1 MKRPGPGADRQAS
14 QELELRRSAPWLRFA
29 RLRQKRPL
37 PAVAAAIYFFLH
49 APLAI
54 LIIFSFNDSRSAAWG
69 GFSLRWYRAVFENQ
83 ALIEATANS
92 FLISAAATILATSA
106 GTLCAYGLW
115 KRRSPFLD
123 AALSMSLVTP
133 EIVMGVSLLALFQGI
148 FRFLDVRL
156 GMHTVVLAHVAFTLA
171 FVVTVITARLRTM
184 NATLEEAAMDLGATP
199 WQAFLKVTL
208 PQLKP
213 AIVSAAMLAFTISF
227 DDYVVTS
234 LVAGIGSE
242 TLPMVIYGMAR
253 RGVSPAVNAVSTL
266 IVIGVGV
273 MIFAA
278 ERWRQE

>member
-1 MKRPGPGADRQAS
+1 MKRS
-14 QELELRRSAPWLRFA
+14 L
-29 RLRQKRPL
+29 PL
-37 PAVAAAIYFFLH
+37 IAAATYFFLH
-49 APLAI
+49 APLLI
-54 LIIFSFNDSRSAAWG
+54 LIAFSFNDSRSAAWE

-92 FLISAAATILATSA
+92 LIISTLATILATSA
-106 GTLCAYGLW
+106 GTLCAYAMW
-115 KRRSPFLD
+115 KRRSPSLD
-123 AALSMSLVTP
+123 AALSVSLVTP

-156 GMHTVVLAHVAFTLA
+156 GMHTVVLAHVTFTLA
-171 FVVTVITARLRTM
+171 FAVTVITARLRTM

-208 PQLKP
+208 PQLTP

-234 LVAGIGSE
+234 LVAGIDSE

-253 RGVSPAVNAVSTL
+253 RGVSPAVNAISTL

-273 MIFAA
+273 MILAA

>member
-1 MKRPGPGADRQAS
+1 
-14 QELELRRSAPWLRFA
+14 
-29 RLRQKRPL
+29 
-37 PAVAAAIYFFLH
+37 
-49 APLAI
+49 
-54 LIIFSFNDSRSAAWG
+54 
-69 GFSLRWYRAVFENQ
+69 
-83 ALIEATANS
+83 
-92 FLISAAATILATSA
+92 
-106 GTLCAYGLW
+106 
-115 KRRSPFLD
+115 
-123 AALSMSLVTP
+123 
-133 EIVMGVSLLALFQGI
+133 MGVSLLALFQGI